1 MEGAAISLLTVVQSA
16 AIRVGLSK
24 PTVATASADPKVLQ
38 LVELVN
44 EDGQELGHRCP
55 WQALTMESNFT
66 TLNTEIQG
74 AITTLAGADFSFI
87 VNETMWNRS
96 QRRPIFGPR
105 SDAQWQQLKAQFT
118 AGPWIQ
124 YRIRGNNVLFLPAP
138 AVGQSVYFEWVT
150 KNWAFAADGV
160 TGKSSMTADDDI
172 GRISERLL
180 TLGAIWRFKAA
191 NKLDYAEDFRICED
205 AISDAIT
212 RDASKPILNLGGEPS
227 YFYPGILVPAG
238 SWTQS

>member
-1 MEGAAISLLTVVQSA
+1 MSLLTIIQSA
-16 AIRVGLSK
+16 APRVGLSK
-24 PTVATASADPKVLQ
+24 PTVGTASADPKVLQ
-38 LVELVN
+38 LIEMVN
-44 EDGQELGHRCP
+44 EDGQELGARHA
-55 WQALTMESNFT
+55 WQALTTESNFT

-74 AITTLAGADFSFI
+74 TIQALAGADFSFI

-96 QRRPIFGPR
+96 QRRPVFGPR

-138 AVGQSVYFEWVT
+138 AAGQAVYFEWVT
-150 KNWAFAADGV
+150 KNWATDSTGA
-160 TGKSSMTADDDI
+160 TGKSSMSSDGDI
-172 GRISERLL
+172 AKLDERLL

-191 NKLDYAEDFRICED
+191 NRLDYAEDFRKCED
-205 AISDAIT
+205 AIADAIT
-212 RDASKPILNLGGEPS
+212 RDAGKPILNLGGEPS